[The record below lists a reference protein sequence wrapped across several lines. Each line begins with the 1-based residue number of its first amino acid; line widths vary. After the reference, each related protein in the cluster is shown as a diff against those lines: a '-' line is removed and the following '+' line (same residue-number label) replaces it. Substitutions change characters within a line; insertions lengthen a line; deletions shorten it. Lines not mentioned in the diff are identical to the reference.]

1 MDFKSINYTEAG
13 KQGAIT
19 VGAGF
24 GGFTAG
30 HIVNKLLNK
39 DNKPM
44 ITWGMAILGLA
55 GAGLSIA
62 MNKPMYVT
70 ALAAGVGIYGV
81 SKGVYDVVNEPASG
95 TSGIGFLPDSLKS
108 TLKEWVAPVGVAGLG
123 MGNLPGYEFNPG
135 EDPLF
140 SSLMGGGVVQAQGA
154 PLSYSIKNP
163 FEVKPKPGIIP
174 GIAPIPGGVQ
184 KMQNIDPSYKLL
196 CQQMNGMGNPDDG
209 NVSPLL

>member
-81 SKGVYDVVNEPASG
+81 SKGVYDVVNEPSVG
-95 TSGIGFLPDSLKS
+95 TSGIGFLPESLKS
-108 TLKEWVAPVGVAGLG
+108 TLKEWVAPVGVSGPG
-123 MGNLPGYEFNPG
+123 MGNLPGYEFNADQ
-135 EDPLF
+135 DPLF
-140 SSLMGGGVVQAQGA
+140 SSLMGNGIMQQATQQWKQINQG
-154 PLSYSIKNP
+154 NP
-163 FEVKPKPGIIP
+163 KP

-184 KMQNIDPSYKLL
+184 KMQNIDPSYRLI
-196 CQQMNGMGNPDDG
+196 CQQMSGMGNPDDG
-209 NVSPLL
+209 NVSQLL

>member
-1 MDFKSINYTEAG
+1 MDFKSINWTEAG

-39 DNKPM
+39 DNKPL

-55 GAGLSIA
+55 GAGLSA
-62 MNKPMYVT
+62 VMNKPSYLT
-70 ALAAGVGIYGV
+70 ALAAGVGIYGL
-81 SKGVYDVVNEPASG
+81 SKGVYDVVNEPSSG
-95 TSGIGFLPDSLKS
+95 TLGIGFLPESVKN
-108 TLKEWVAPVGVAGLG
+108 TLKEWVAPVGVAGPG

-135 EDPLF
+135 EDPVF
-140 SSLMGGGVVQAQGA
+140 QTLMGGGVAQQGQ
-154 PLSYSIKNP
+154 SIWSTKNP

-184 KMQNIDPSYKLL
+184 KMQNIDPSYRLL
-196 CQQMNGMGNPDDG
+196 CQQMNGMGNADEG